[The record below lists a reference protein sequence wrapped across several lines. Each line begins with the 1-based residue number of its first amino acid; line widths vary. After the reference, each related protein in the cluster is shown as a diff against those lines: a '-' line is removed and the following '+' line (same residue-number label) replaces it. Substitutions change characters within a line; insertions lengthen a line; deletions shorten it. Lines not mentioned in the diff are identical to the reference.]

1 MIVLER
7 PHLRVEIDPDCGG
20 EIGFVGAPGGPNA
33 LASYDW
39 PTPVPATAS
48 TSYGSTER
56 DWLSRYRGR
65 WQGLFPN
72 AGAESDVDGVPVAF
86 HGETS
91 LARWE
96 VLERSSG
103 ACTIRAAS
111 RLPLTIT
118 RTVSIDAER
127 PVVRIEE
134 QVDNDSPLPV
144 PFLWGH
150 HPAFPAVTGATIDL
164 PQCSVRA
171 EPAAPGDV
179 APGTTDWPLARGIDG
194 RERDLRRITGEQMHR
209 LLYVGDLAAPWAALR
224 QPAGA
229 PSVALAWDRDAFPQL
244 WVWLLDGT
252 GEFPWYGRARMLA
265 LEPQTAAPFDGLAAA
280 HARGEAHVAAPGE
293 RRGAWLTLALLEAG
307 EEPVTAVD
315 RDGRIEVGR

>member
-20 EIGFVGAPGGPNA
+20 EIGFAGTPGGANA

-39 PTPVPATAS
+39 PTPVPAAAS
-48 TSYGSTER
+48 TSYGTTEL

-72 AGAESDVDGVPVAF
+72 AGAESEVDGIPVAF

-96 VLERSSG
+96 VLERTSD

-118 RTVSIDAER
+118 RTIWIDAER

-134 QVDNDSPLPV
+134 QVENDSPRAV

-164 PQCSVRA
+164 PRCLVRP
-171 EPAAPGDV
+171 EPASPGDLEPRV
-179 APGTTDWPLARGIDG
+179 TAWPAARGTDG
-194 RERDLRRITGEQMHR
+194 GERDLRTVTGERMHR
-209 LLYVGDLAAPWAALR
+209 LLYANDLHGGWAALR
-224 QPAGA
+224 QPAGT
-229 PSVALAWDRDAFPQL
+229 PSVALAWDRDAFPLL
-244 WVWLLDGT
+244 WIWLLDGT
-252 GEFPWYGRARMLA
+252 DEFPWYGRARMLA

-280 HARGEAHVAAPGE
+280 HARGEAHVAEPGE
-293 RRGAWLTLALLEAG
+293 RRSAWLTLTLFDGDDA
-307 EEPVTAVD
+307 PVRSVD
-315 RDGRIEVGR
+315 RDGRIEVGG